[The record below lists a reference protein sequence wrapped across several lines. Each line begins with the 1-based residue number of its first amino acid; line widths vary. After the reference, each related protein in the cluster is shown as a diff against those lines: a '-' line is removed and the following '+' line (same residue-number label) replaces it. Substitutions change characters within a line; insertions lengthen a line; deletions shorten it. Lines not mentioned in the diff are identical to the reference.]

1 MGNAFLLNGTD
12 KAVTRTAIYI
22 ILTEL
27 LKMLYFL
34 GGARKQDTAI
44 GKRNPTGLIQESM
57 AAKKEE
63 QLSSL

>member
-1 MGNAFLLNGTD
+1 MGNAFSLNVSD
-12 KAVTRTAIYI
+12 NAVTRTTIYI
-22 ILTEL
+22 SLTEL
-27 LKMLYFL
+27 LNFLYFL

-44 GKRNPTGLIQESM
+44 GKKAPTGLIQESM